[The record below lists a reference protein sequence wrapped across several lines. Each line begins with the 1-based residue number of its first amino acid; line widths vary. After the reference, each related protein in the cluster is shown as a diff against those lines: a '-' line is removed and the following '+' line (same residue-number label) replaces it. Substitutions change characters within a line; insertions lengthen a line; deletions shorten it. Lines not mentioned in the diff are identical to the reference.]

1 MGVNFKEYKYCSKWR
16 CGNCDKTERD
26 KDTWL
31 KVRKGT
37 ILTTKSNP
45 YYIELSNAYSL
56 LDEFS
61 YNPSQADQ
69 TMNIE
74 SQFKISAAIG
84 YHEKKRNKINKYII
98 VNKDNDAVL
107 INAAITIA
115 EDERNVMDKY
125 NMTGGR

>member
-1 MGVNFKEYKYCSKWR
+1 
-16 CGNCDKTERD
+16 
-26 KDTWL
+26 
-31 KVRKGT
+31 
-37 ILTTKSNP
+37 
-45 YYIELSNAYSL
+45 
-56 LDEFS
+56 
-61 YNPSQADQ
+61 
-69 TMNIE
+69 MNIE

-125 NMTGGR
+125 NMTGGRWVTIIETKTDTHKNKPTIFQRTYIGMHSAQQPPIAPTA